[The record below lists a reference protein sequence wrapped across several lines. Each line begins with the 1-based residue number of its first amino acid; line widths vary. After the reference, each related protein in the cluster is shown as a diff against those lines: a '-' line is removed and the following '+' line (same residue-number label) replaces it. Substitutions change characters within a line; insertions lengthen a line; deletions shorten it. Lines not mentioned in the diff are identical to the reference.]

1 MDINQSGLNTGFTVC
16 TCNSEKTPD
25 NRVLFYFILFNLVNI
40 RLKF

>member
-25 NRVLFYFILFNLVNI
+25 NRVLFYFMNLI
-40 RLKF
+40 